1 MASLVNST
9 KYLEKKNKK
18 YFDFQKIEEKVL
30 LPGSFYKANL
40 L

>member
-1 MASLVNST
+1 MASLVNSM
-9 KYLEKKNKK
+9 KYLEKKKK

-30 LPGSFYKANL
+30 LPGSFYNANL